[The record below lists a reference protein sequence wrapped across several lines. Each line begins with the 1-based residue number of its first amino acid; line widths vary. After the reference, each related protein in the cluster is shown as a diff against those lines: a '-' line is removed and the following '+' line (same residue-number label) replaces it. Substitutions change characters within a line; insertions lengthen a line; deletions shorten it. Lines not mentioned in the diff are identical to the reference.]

1 MQLENFATPHGQ
13 TPQLRYAS
21 LHRAV
26 ERGLASDDVWKE
38 LADICQQLGHVEEA
52 ISVWRRMPHG
62 ALRQVLQSQLQRRG
76 LLGPDPTNA
85 RGATDRHTDAAA
97 RTLQPTAD
105 QPSTPTLTEHCLD
118 AGEFLLQQHMPWVAL
133 LTMAVF
139 PLVVGLGGVLTAGGS
154 PMLLAG
160 IAAVPGFLALA
171 VVGAMGRRVLIDSSH
186 GSAEVPRV
194 TDAVQILR
202 EATRFAG
209 DFLLVFGPLLGPSWL
224 MLVLGAPAI
233 ALVPGALLSMFFVPM
248 TWSLRQVRGDFASL
262 SPTTVLRAIG
272 RCGGS
277 YAALAGAFWAAFAPA
292 MLAVFLVGGRA
303 AWLQIS
309 VLGPLLVLPV
319 LASSRLL
326 GTWLDAHRLTLGIL
340 LGRTVNEGSAVPPP
354 VIAEPPRAPVPQ
366 FPVRPAEI
374 AHFATPNAQVKRT
387 PTRTAGKAA
396 PKPAAKQPSAKPPAP
411 RTAATPAA
419 QAATA
424 KKPAAPTA
432 QPTRKPA
439 PAPKS
444 AAPRPAAAKSPATPT
459 GADPRQI
466 EGRAPAR
473 PAKAKFQGPDLSG
486 MPGATTVS
494 GNERA
499 KSRAATRHP

>member
-1 MQLENFATPHGQ
+1 MH
-13 TPQLRYAS
+13 
-21 LHRAV
+21 
-26 ERGLASDDVWKE
+26 
-38 LADICQQLGHVEEA
+38 
-52 ISVWRRMPHG
+52 
-62 ALRQVLQSQLQRRG
+62 
-76 LLGPDPTNA
+76 PT
-85 RGATDRHTDAAA
+85 
-97 RTLQPTAD
+97 TA

-139 PLVVGLGGVLTAGGS
+139 PLVVGIGGFLTAGGS

-202 EATRFAG
+202 EATRFAT

-224 MLVLGAPAI
+224 MVALGAPAI

-248 TWSLRQVRGDFASL
+248 TWGLRQVRGDFASL
-262 SPTTVLRAIG
+262 SPTTILRAIG
-272 RCGGS
+272 RCGGA

-292 MLAVFLVGGRA
+292 MLTAFLVSGRA
-303 AWLQIS
+303 AWLQIA

-340 LGRTVNEGSAVPPP
+340 LGGTNSEVAVAPTTPA
-354 VIAEPPRAPVPQ
+354 VAEPPRAPVPQ

-374 AHFATPNAQVKRT
+374 AHFAAPTARVKRA
-387 PTRTAGKAA
+387 PAKPAGKAVQE
-396 PKPAAKQPSAKPPAP
+396 PAAKTPAAKPPAARP
-411 RTAATPAA
+411 AAPAATPN
-419 QAATA
+419 
-424 KKPAAPTA
+424 KPAAAST
-432 QPTRKPA
+432 QPPRKPA
-439 PAPKS
+439 PAQKS
-444 AAPRPAAAKSPATPT
+444 AAPRPAAAKSPATSPA
-459 GADPRQI
+459 ADPRQI

>member
-38 LADICQQLGHVEEA
+38 LADICLQLGHVEEA
-52 ISVWRRMPHG
+52 ISVWRRMPDG
-62 ALRQVLQSQLQRRG
+62 AMRQALHSLLQRRG
-76 LLGPDPTNA
+76 LLGAETTGA
-85 RGATDRHTDAAA
+85 RGATDRHTSAAG
-97 RTLQPTAD
+97 RTLHPPAA

-139 PLVVGLGGVLTAGGS
+139 PLVVGLGGFLTAGGS

-160 IAAVPGFLALA
+160 IAAVPGIGALA

-186 GSAEVPRV
+186 GSSEVPRV
-194 TDAVQILR
+194 FDAMQMMR
-202 EATRFAG
+202 EASRFAA
-209 DFLLVFGPLLGPSWL
+209 DFLLVVGPLLGPSWV
-224 MLVLGAPAI
+224 MLWLGAPAI

-248 TWSLRQVRGDFASL
+248 AWGLRQVRGDFASL

-272 RCGGS
+272 RCGGG
-277 YAALAGAFWAAFAPA
+277 YAALAGAFWIAFVPA
-292 MLAVFLVGGRA
+292 MLAAFLVSGRA
-303 AWLQIS
+303 AWLQIA

-340 LGRTVNEGSAVPPP
+340 LGGTTANEVPAAAPP
-354 VIAEPPRAPVPQ
+354 VVAEPPRAPVPQ

-374 AHFATPNAQVKRT
+374 AHFAAPAALGQRT
-387 PTRTAGKAA
+387 PARPAGKAPAKA
-396 PKPAAKQPSAKPPAP
+396 PAKPVASKPVAKAPAAN
-411 RTAATPAA
+411 PAA
-419 QAATA
+419 APAAAAPA
-424 KKPAAPTA
+424 KAKAKAPQPARPAAPVA
-432 QPTRKPA
+432 QPKT
-439 PAPKS
+439 
-444 AAPRPAAAKSPATPT
+444 AARPT
-459 GADPRQI
+459 GTAAADPRQI

-473 PAKAKFQGPDLSG
+473 PAKAQFQGPDLSG

-499 KSRAATRHP
+499 NSRAAARHP